1 MKMINVLTKRMV
13 KDLPKPIEYD
23 FGDDVILRYYKVDD
37 IDPILD
43 KLAMD
48 LRGMTRYAGK
58 LMELL
63 EKNGLEEQAKDIW

>member
-1 MKMINVLTKRMV
+1 MINTTTKRMV
-13 KDLPKPIEYD
+13 KDLPEPIEYD

-43 KLAMD
+43 RLAMD
-48 LRGMTRYAGK
+48 LRGMAIYANK

-63 EKNGLEEQAKDIW
+63 KKNGLEEQAKDIW

>member
-1 MKMINVLTKRMV
+1 MINVTTKWMV

-43 KLAMD
+43 RLAMD
-48 LRGMTRYAGK
+48 LRGMTRYASK

-63 EKNGLEEQAKDIW
+63 KKNGLEEQARDIW

>member
-1 MKMINVLTKRMV
+1 MISVTTKRVV
-13 KDLPKPIEYD
+13 KDLPEPIEYD
-23 FGDDVILRYYKVDD
+23 FGDNVILRYYKVDD

-48 LRGMTRYAGK
+48 LRGMARYANK

-63 EKNGLEEQAKDIW
+63 KKNGLEEQAKEIW